1 MGRVC
6 QDGKKSTVELPTHR
20 REKWN
25 DGDVEGRRVRGTQM
39 RNCAHCWFFPQGSGP
54 RRGRGGCSCS
64 SVTSSIAPFSLPFPR
79 VLGIEGGSSSFS
91 SGREG
96 GKLLTSHPPEPVV
109 DKGSGWRGWVQGQ
122 KATVMPIWI
131 AIGSGFPR
139 FLPCKS
145 HYVGEEGKP
154 CLCLSSD
161 WIITAVNGRML
172 SRSGSSNVIPESMNS
187 NGSVVQVEGEAP
199 CHALRL

>member
-6 QDGKKSTVELPTHR
+6 PDGKKSTVELPTHR

-39 RNCAHCWFFPQGSGP
+39 RNCARCLFFPQGSGP

-96 GKLLTSHPPEPVV
+96 GKLPTSHPPEPVV
-109 DKGSGWRGWVQGQ
+109 DKGERMAWMGAWSESHGNADLDRHWQRVSPFLALQIALCGRGREI
-122 KATVMPIWI
+122 MP
-131 AIGSGFPR
+131 
-139 FLPCKS
+139 
-145 HYVGEEGKP
+145 
-154 CLCLSSD
+154 LSQLGLD
-161 WIITAVNGRML
+161 HHCCEWPYALAR
-172 SRSGSSNVIPESMNS
+172 
-187 NGSVVQVEGEAP
+187 EAQT
-199 CHALRL
+199 